1 MNVSFATNWF
11 AAHREQIL
19 GEYFDLLRIPTIG
32 ASPKHLGD
40 CAHAAAWLKK
50 WLAPLGFEV
59 EIVTP
64 PSGAVPVP
72 VLLAERRGD
81 GPSGR
86 TVLFYGH
93 YDVQPEDPVAE
104 WKTPPFEP
112 TLLGDRVYC
121 RGAQDDKGQFF
132 SALQGLAAA
141 IRTKKALPTI
151 RLVLEGQEESGS
163 NSLMD
168 LAQALKD
175 RLTADVLLVCD
186 TSSGPE
192 NRPAIVAGLRGVAH
206 FTLTLTGPDHDLHS
220 GHHGGIAPNPCLG
233 MAQLLTSLHNPDGS
247 IAVKGFLNGIR
258 EPSEEERGYALANDE
273 TPEAYAKE
281 TGCPPSGGRAEL
293 PVAVR
298 RSFLP
303 SIDVNGIHGGYGGPG
318 SKTVIASS
326 CLAKLS
332 FRMVP
337 DQSPAAC
344 LDALKKHFEKHCPA
358 GLQVALTEVSGGAPG
373 FRLPL
378 HSPVFRLATEE
389 LTAID
394 PRGPVFQWEGA
405 SIPVVSELCRVS
417 GAAPLLVG
425 WGRESDRIHCPNES
439 YGLDQFV
446 ESMEWAG
453 RIFPA
458 LA

>member
-1 MNVSFATNWF
+1 MNDTFAADWF

-19 GEYFDLLRIPTIG
+19 GEYFELLRIPTIG
-32 ASPKHLGD
+32 AAPKHLKD
-40 CAHAAAWLKK
+40 CARAAAWLKK
-50 WLAPLGFEV
+50 WLKPLGFKV

-64 PSGAVPVP
+64 PSGGNPVP
-72 VLLAERRGD
+72 VLLAERPGD

-93 YDVQPEDPVAE
+93 YDVQPEDPVDE

-112 TLLGDRVYC
+112 TLQDGRVYC

-132 SALQGLAAA
+132 SALQGAAAA
-141 IRTKKALPTI
+141 IRSGKKLPTL

-168 LAQALKD
+168 LAASLKD

-186 TSSGPE
+186 TASGPD
-192 NRPAIVAGLRGVAH
+192 NRPAIVAGMRGVSH
-206 FTLTLTGPDHDLHS
+206 FTLTVTGPDHDLHS
-220 GHHGGIAPNPCLG
+220 GHHGGIAPNPCRG
-233 MAQLLTSLHNPDGS
+233 MARLLDSLYAPDGS
-247 IAVKGFLNGIR
+247 IAVKGFLDGLR
-258 EPSEEERGYALANDE
+258 EPSEEERQLALANEQPVGDY
-273 TPEAYAKE
+273 TKE
-281 TGCPPSGGRAEL
+281 TGCPPFGFQKGKSIAE
-293 PVAVR
+293 R

-303 SIDVNGIHGGYGGPG
+303 SIDINGIHGGYGGPG

-326 CLAKLS
+326 CLAKIS

-344 LDALKKHFEKHCPA
+344 MEALKKHFAAHCPD
-358 GLQVALTEVSGGAPG
+358 GLKAEVVDVSGGAPG
-373 FRLPL
+373 FRLPV
-378 HSPVFRLATEE
+378 HSPLFRLATEE
-389 LTAID
+389 LKEMD

-425 WGRESDRIHCPNES
+425 WGREGDRIHCPNES
-439 YGLDQFV
+439 FGLDQFV
-446 ESMEWAG
+446 ESMAWSS
-453 RIFPA
+453 RILPA